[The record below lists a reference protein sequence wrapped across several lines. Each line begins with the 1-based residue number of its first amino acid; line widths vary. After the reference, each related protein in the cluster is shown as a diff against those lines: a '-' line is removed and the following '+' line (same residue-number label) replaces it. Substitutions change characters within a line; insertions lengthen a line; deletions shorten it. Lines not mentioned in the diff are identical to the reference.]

1 MPDEIFVNPRLAEI
15 YDAVDSD
22 RSDLGYYRNM
32 VHEFGATS
40 VLDIGCGTGTF
51 ASTLE
56 AIAGVVLPGGRLVFE
71 TRIPERRAWEQWTRE
86 QTFARHD
93 IPGVGV
99 VETWIE
105 LTDLSLPTV
114 SFQLGGAGGSPR
126 PGPARS
132 TCSSPSTSDL

>member
-1 MPDEIFVNPRLAEI
+1 
-15 YDAVDSD
+15 
-22 RSDLGYYRNM
+22 M

-56 AIAGVVLPGGRLVFE
+56 AIAGAVLPGGRLVFE

-126 PGPARS
+126 PGPARPGVRVHRRARL
-132 TCSSPSTSDL
+132 TCSSRSNISALRKFVDTTSIRRTMAS